1 MSNYI
6 PPECHVL
13 DILLETRFLTGS
25 DPDSIDTDVI
35 DSIGI
40 IDDSINWLF

>member
-6 PPECHVL
+6 PPECQVL